1 MIPLHDR
8 LLGPL
13 QGYALPLKEHGLYTY
28 TNGDNCTQRETK
40 NLRKMKSIFYLCF
53 LIAGIHGDR
62 PCQQNSSYNNSP
74 ENYHVGNRIQ
84 VGPANE
90 NMLGHKVGRSI
101 CQFAF
106 HFYKE
111 ASSQRNNKNVI
122 FSPISI
128 STALAMLSLGA
139 KSTTLQEIFR
149 VLHFKPNEIQQR
161 EIHEGFRQLMQSL
174 NRQNANFQ
182 LDMGN
187 VLFVKDQLKLQQQF
201 LNDVKHFYSGE
212 AFPENFKNVRP
223 AQQKINNYIEK
234 KTHGK
239 INNLLNNL
247 DPATEILLLSYIY
260 LKATWNK
267 TFNPKYTKED
277 DFFVDENTV
286 VKVPM
291 MFRMGMCKHAYDAQ
305 LSSTVVQMDYKEE
318 SIKAYFILPDE
329 GQMRKLE
336 NGLSCESLTKWR
348 KLLSESSINLYLP
361 RFSVHG
367 RFDLKQ
373 ILYRLGIRNVF
384 TNEADLSGITGQPR
398 HKISEAIHQAI
409 VNVDENGTEAS
420 AVSTMEIVP
429 MSTPTILRLNRPFM
443 LVILEGNNN
452 ILFAGKISNPAEQ

>member
-8 LLGPL
+8 LWGPL
-13 QGYALPLKEHGLYTY
+13 QGHTLPLKEHGLYTFV
-28 TNGDNCTQRETK
+28 TNGDNFTQRETK

-53 LIAGIHGDR
+53 LIAGIHADI
-62 PCQQNSSYNNSP
+62 PCQQNSSNNSP
-74 ENYHVGNRIQ
+74 ENYHGGNRNQ

-106 HFYKE
+106 YFYKE
-111 ASSQRNNKNVI
+111 ASSQRNNRNVI

-128 STALAMLSLGA
+128 STAFAMLTLGA
-139 KSTTLQEIFR
+139 KSETLQQILR
-149 VLHFKPNEIQQR
+149 VFHFKPNEIQQR
-161 EIHEGFRQLMQSL
+161 EIHEGFCQLMQSL

-201 LNDVKHFYSGE
+201 LNDLKNFYSGE

-223 AQQKINNYIEK
+223 TQQKINNYIEK

-239 INNLLNNL
+239 IINLLNNL
-247 DPATEILLLSYIY
+247 DPVTEILLVSYIY

-267 TFNPKYTKED
+267 TFNPKYTKDD
-277 DFFVDENTV
+277 DFFVDRNTV

-291 MFRMGMCKHAYDAQ
+291 MFRMGMCKHAYDDQ

-336 NGLSCESLTKWR
+336 NGLSCESLPKWR
-348 KLLSESSINLYLP
+348 KLLSESSTNLYLP
-361 RFSVHG
+361 RFSIHG
-367 RFDLKQ
+367 KFDLKQ
-373 ILYRLGIRNVF
+373 ILYRMGIRNVF
-384 TNEADLSGITGQPR
+384 TNEADLSGITGRPR
-398 HKISEAIHQAI
+398 HRISEAIHQAM

-420 AVSTMEIVP
+420 AASTVEIVP
-429 MSTPTILRLNRPFM
+429 MSTPTNIKFNRPFM
-443 LVILEGNNN
+443 MMIFSNDT
-452 ILFAGKISNPAEQ
+452 ILFMGKIMNPVEQ

>member
-1 MIPLHDR
+1 
-8 LLGPL
+8 
-13 QGYALPLKEHGLYTY
+13 
-28 TNGDNCTQRETK
+28 
-40 NLRKMKSIFYLCF
+40 MKSIFYLCF
-53 LIAGIHGDR
+53 LIAGIHGER
-62 PCQQNSSYNNSP
+62 PCQQNSNYNNST
-74 ENYHVGNRIQ
+74 ENYHSGNRNQ

-90 NMLGHKVGRSI
+90 NMLGHKVERSI

-106 HFYKE
+106 NFYKE

-122 FSPISI
+122 FSPISV
-128 STALAMLSLGA
+128 STAFAMLSLAA
-139 KSTTLQEIFR
+139 KSETLQEIFS
-149 VLHFKPNEIQQR
+149 VLHFKPNEIQQG
-161 EIHEGFRQLMQSL
+161 EIHEGFHQLMQSQ
-174 NRQNANFQ
+174 NRQNASFQ

-201 LNDVKHFYSGE
+201 LNDLKNFYSGE

-239 INNLLNNL
+239 IINLLNNL
-247 DPATEILLLSYIY
+247 DPTTEILLLSYVY
-260 LKATWNK
+260 LKAMWNK

-277 DFFVDENTV
+277 DFFVDGNTV

-291 MFRMGMCKHAYDAQ
+291 MFRMGMCKRAYDAQ

-348 KLLSESSINLYLP
+348 KLLSESSTNLYLP
-361 RFSVHG
+361 RFSVNG

-373 ILYRLGIRNVF
+373 ILYSLGIRKVF
-384 TNEADLSGITGQPR
+384 TNEADLSGITGQPG
-398 HKISEAIHQAI
+398 HEISEAIHQAM

-420 AVSTMEIVP
+420 AASTMEIVP
-429 MSTPTILRLNRPFM
+429 MSVPVTVIFNRPFL
-443 LVILEGNNN
+443 LVIVKDGA
-452 ILFAGKISNPAEQ
+452 ILFMGKILNPVEQ